1 MKNIRKELCA
11 ALLCLLAAAY
21 ILVQFTALTTPKQHD
36 YGSTWGH
43 FLQEEEN
50 SIDVLFIGSSL
61 TYCNVVPSIFW
72 EESGLSGYVVSG
84 PELTVPIEQY
94 YLREALRTQSPSVVF
109 FEISGA
115 LFDRYTG
122 YTKTV
127 IGQMPWGLNRIKATF
142 NEAEKDLVNGL
153 LFPMHF
159 YHSRWSELKEDDHI
173 VFEEGYTADPLA
185 GYTYL
190 GTYRP
195 YDTDSFFTR
204 ETEVDQANL
213 DRNIGILK
221 EMAAEC
227 LSNGIDP
234 VFYVSP
240 SISRMPET
248 QMTEIKDALSVID
261 GAFVLDCNIL
271 FEEIGADPATDF
283 YDPLHYNAGGAEK
296 FSAWLGRWTTERL
309 SVEPCGADAALWQ
322 SRLDH
327 FHTLRETPLTP
338 VEEKK

>member
-204 ETEVDQANL
+204 ETEVD
-213 DRNIGILK
+213 
-221 EMAAEC
+221 
-227 LSNGIDP
+227 
-234 VFYVSP
+234 
-240 SISRMPET
+240 
-248 QMTEIKDALSVID
+248 
-261 GAFVLDCNIL
+261 
-271 FEEIGADPATDF
+271 
-283 YDPLHYNAGGAEK
+283 
-296 FSAWLGRWTTERL
+296 
-309 SVEPCGADAALWQ
+309 
-322 SRLDH
+322 
-327 FHTLRETPLTP
+327 
-338 VEEKK
+338 

>member
-1 MKNIRKELCA
+1 
-11 ALLCLLAAAY
+11 
-21 ILVQFTALTTPKQHD
+21 
-36 YGSTWGH
+36 
-43 FLQEEEN
+43 
-50 SIDVLFIGSSL
+50 
-61 TYCNVVPSIFW
+61 
-72 EESGLSGYVVSG
+72 
-84 PELTVPIEQY
+84 
-94 YLREALRTQSPSVVF
+94 
-109 FEISGA
+109 
-115 LFDRYTG
+115 
-122 YTKTV
+122 V
-127 IGQMPWGLNRIKATF
+127 IGQMPWGINRIKATF

-296 FSAWLGRWTTERL
+296 FSAWLGRWTTEHL
-309 SVEPCGADAALWQ
+309 SVEPCDADAALWQ
-322 SRLDH
+322 SRLEH
-327 FHTLRETPLTP
+327 FRSFRETPLTP